1 MAARRLILVLI
12 LLLVISSITAQL
24 ARPPSTEMEAA
35 DTTTTTTTEATTTAG
50 NEAAVGRLLRRR
62 VDPSPAAA
70 SEPLKI
76 HGAVGD
82 QIQLHVSVAE
92 PGVVAIPMR
101 GLVESADPA
110 APARFD
116 LLLRELGMLDVRGP
130 DGRTVAVIV
139 TGAARQAE

>member
-1 MAARRLILVLI
+1 MAARRLILALI
-12 LLLVISSITAQL
+12 LLLVISSIAAQL
-24 ARPPSTEMEAA
+24 ARPPRTEMEAA
-35 DTTTTTTTEATTTAG
+35 DTTTTTTEATTTAA
-50 NEAAVGRLLRRR
+50 NEAAGGRLLRRR
-62 VDPSPAAA
+62 VDPSPATA

-82 QIQLHVSVAE
+82 QLQLHVSVAE